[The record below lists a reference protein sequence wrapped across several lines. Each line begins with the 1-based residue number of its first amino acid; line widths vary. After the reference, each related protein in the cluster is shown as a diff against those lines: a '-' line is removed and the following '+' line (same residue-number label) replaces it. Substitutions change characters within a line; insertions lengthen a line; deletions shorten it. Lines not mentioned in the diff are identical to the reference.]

1 MFAIRR
7 LWGVS
12 AVLKPKFM
20 QRSRRDHRGFTI
32 VELLVGILVGLIVV
46 AGAIA
51 VYITVVRGGN
61 YLVREARVNQELRV
75 AMDLMVNDIRRS
87 GYWRDAEPFD
97 PSAPGAGAVQ
107 FNPFMNRDPAEE
119 ITDIHILGGGACI
132 LFSYD
137 PTFNEDNGTIFGYR
151 LVGNVIQALL
161 DPDVVETDDC
171 TAGGWQPITDGAAV
185 LVDTLTFDFTNSRCL
200 NVTAGRAWETTA
212 AGATEPVCIDSAA
225 WGTPAPNTGDVL
237 IESRQVNI
245 ALTGRHAADDR
256 AILNLAE
263 SVTVRNNRILASP
276 APASP

>member
-1 MFAIRR
+1 
-7 LWGVS
+7 
-12 AVLKPKFM
+12 LKPKFR
-20 QRSRRDHRGFTI
+20 QSSRREPRGFTI
-32 VELLVGILVGLIVV
+32 VELLMGILVGLIVV

-51 VYITVVRGGN
+51 VYVTVVRGGN

-75 AMDLMVNDIRRS
+75 AMDLMVNDIRRA

-107 FNPFMNRDPAEE
+107 FNPFMNRAGAAGN
-119 ITDIHILGGGACI
+119 ITDIHILGGGTCI

-137 PTFNEDNGTIFGYR
+137 PTFNEDNGTVFGYR

-161 DPDVVETDDC
+161 DPDIIATNNCAVGDWE
-171 TAGGWQPITDGAAV
+171 PITDGAAV
-185 LVDTLTFDFTNSRCL
+185 RVDTLTFDFTRSRCL

-225 WGTPAPNTGDVL
+225 WGTPAPNAGDVM

-245 ALTGRHAADDR
+245 ALTGRHVADDR

-263 SVTVRNNRILASP
+263 SVTVRNNRVLASP
-276 APASP
+276 PPPSP